1 MNFRTHLHHIEE
13 WAVYETHDG
22 ATMIALCPT
31 CHDAVH
37 HGPLEISDE
46 TLSQWKGVPRLAAEQ
61 IRDHIYVEPG
71 PPQLLLGT
79 FKVTCPEGIKVL
91 EFGESNRLA
100 FSLEEGDVLLLNL
113 SVAAR
118 DGREVLKVIHG
129 HVIGSVPDT
138 IRYERVPGHIRVTA
152 PASPEFIPEWVVP
165 MMREQ
170 QPEFA
175 ADGDILL
182 LDLEVVEPGLV
193 RVQGVW
199 AEEERAIV
207 ITREMMSMLR
217 PGLREP
223 ISLIGGPDTQLYRD
237 GPLTGALFDIELPLA
252 MPDSKV
258 GRNDP
263 CPCGSGRKYKRC
275 HGA

>member
-1 MNFRTHLHHIEE
+1 VNFRTHLHHIEE

-118 DGREVLKVIHG
+118 DRAGSAESDSRTRDW
-129 HVIGSVPDT
+129 IGSRHDP
-138 IRYERVPGHIRVTA
+138 IRARPRPHPSHSA
-152 PASPEFIPEWVVP
+152 
-165 MMREQ
+165 
-170 QPEFA
+170 
-175 ADGDILL
+175 
-182 LDLEVVEPGLV
+182 
-193 RVQGVW
+193 GV
-199 AEEERAIV
+199 A
-207 ITREMMSMLR
+207 
-217 PGLREP
+217 
-223 ISLIGGPDTQLYRD
+223 
-237 GPLTGALFDIELPLA
+237 
-252 MPDSKV
+252 
-258 GRNDP
+258 
-263 CPCGSGRKYKRC
+263 
-275 HGA
+275 